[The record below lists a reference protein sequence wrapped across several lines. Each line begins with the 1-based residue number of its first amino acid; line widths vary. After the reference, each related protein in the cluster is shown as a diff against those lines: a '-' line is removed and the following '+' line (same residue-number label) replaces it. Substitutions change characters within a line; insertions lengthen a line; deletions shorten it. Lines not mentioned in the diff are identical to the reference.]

1 MVERYAGWLIRWR
14 WGVVLLTLMWVFA
27 AASGARFLGFT
38 NDYRIFFGEENPLLQ
53 AFETLQ
59 NTYNKNDNVLF
70 VLSPRSGD
78 VFQADVLAAVEELTE
93 AAWQTPYSI
102 RVDSITNFQ
111 HTFAELDD
119 LVVQSLVED
128 AALLTSEE
136 IEHVKQVALKEPSLV
151 NRIVSPDGHVTA
163 VNVTVHL
170 PELDKEAEVPEVVM
184 FVRELATNF
193 EAKYPDIQIRLTGIA
208 MMNNAFPE
216 AAQADM
222 KTLVPVM
229 LLVIILL
236 VGFSIKIISGT
247 IATLL
252 VIILAIVSAMGLTG
266 MLGIKLSPPSTISPT
281 VIMTIAVAH
290 CVHILTN
297 FLQSLRASGDKQQAM
312 VESLRINMQPIFI
325 TSLTTAIGFLSMN
338 FSDAP
343 PFRDLGNI
351 VALGVVT
358 GYILSIT
365 FLPAL
370 MMVLPVKVPKHQA
383 RGWQLMEQLGDF
395 VVARRRSLMWGML
408 ALVLGMVAFIPNN
421 ELNDEFVK
429 YFDESI
435 QFRVDTDYT
444 TENLTGM
451 YEISYSLG
459 APESGGISE
468 PDYLNTLEAFADWYR
483 QQPNVLHVSTFTDV
497 MKRINKNM
505 HNDESDWYRIPDQRD
520 LAAQYLLLYEM
531 SLPFG
536 LDLNNQINVDK
547 SATRMQVNLKSV
559 SSNELLALEARAQA
573 WLKENAPESMRVH
586 GAGPTIMFAN
596 IGYQNIRSMLQGT
609 VIALILISMILI
621 FALRSFKIGLLSLV
635 PNLVPAAMA
644 FGLWGLFVGQVGLS
658 LSVVVGMTLGI
669 VVDDTVHFLSKYLRA
684 RREKGLSSHD
694 AVRYAFSTVGM
705 ALWVTSIALVAG
717 FLVLSLSAFELN
729 SGMGLLTAM
738 TITLA
743 LIADFL
749 LLPPLLMKFEEMKVR
764 GGSRV
769 KYAV

>member
-749 LLPPLLMKFEEMKVR
+749 LLPPLLMKFEEMRVR

>member
-1 MVERYAGWLIRWR
+1 MVERYAEWLIRWR
-14 WGVVLLTLMWVFA
+14 WGVVLLTLIWVFA

-53 AFETLQ
+53 AFEALQ

-70 VLSPRSGD
+70 VLSPSSGD
-78 VFQADVLAAVEELTE
+78 VFQPEVLAAVEALTE

-119 LVVQSLVED
+119 LVVQNLAED
-128 AALLTSEE
+128 AASLSPEE
-136 IEHVKQVALKEPSLV
+136 IERVRRVALKEPSLV
-151 NRIVSPDGHVTA
+151 NRIVSPTGHVTA

-170 PELDKEAEVPEVVM
+170 PEVDKEAEVPEVVM
-184 FVRELATNF
+184 FARELAASF

-216 AAQADM
+216 AAQTDV
-222 KTLVPVM
+222 KTLVPLM
-229 LLVIILL
+229 FLVIILL
-236 VGFSIKIISGT
+236 VGFSIRIISGT

-290 CVHILTN
+290 CVHVLTN
-297 FLQSLRASGDKQQAM
+297 FLQSLRASGNKQQAM
-312 VESLRINMQPIFI
+312 IESLRINMQPIFI

-370 MMVLPVKVPKHQA
+370 MMIMPVKVPKHPA
-383 RGWQLMEQLGDF
+383 RAWRMMELLGDF
-395 VVARRRSLMWGML
+395 VVERRRSLMWGML
-408 ALVLGMVAFIPNN
+408 ALVLGMVMFIPNN

-468 PDYLNTLEAFADWYR
+468 PAYLNTLEAFAEWYR

-505 HNDESDWYRIPDQRD
+505 HNDEHDWYRIPDQRD

-559 SSNELLALEARAQA
+559 SSNELLALEERAQA
-573 WLKENAPESMRVH
+573 WLKENAPESMQVH

-596 IGYQNIRSMLQGT
+596 IGYRNIRSMLQGT
-609 VIALILISMILI
+609 VIALVLISMILI
-621 FALRSFKIGLLSLV
+621 FALRSFKIGLLSLI
-635 PNLVPAAMA
+635 PNLIPAAMA

-684 RREKGLSSHD
+684 RREKGLSSPD

>member
-1 MVERYAGWLIRWR
+1 MVERYAEWLIRWR
-14 WGVVLLTLMWVFA
+14 WGVVLLTLIWVFA

-53 AFETLQ
+53 AFEALQ

-70 VLSPRSGD
+70 VLSPSSGD
-78 VFQADVLAAVEELTE
+78 VFQPEVLAAVEALTE

-119 LVVQSLVED
+119 LVVQNLAED
-128 AALLTSEE
+128 AASLSPEE
-136 IEHVKQVALKEPSLV
+136 IERVRRVALKEPSLV
-151 NRIVSPDGHVTA
+151 NRIVSPTGHVTA

-170 PELDKEAEVPEVVM
+170 PEVDKEAEVPEVVM
-184 FVRELATNF
+184 FARELAANF
-193 EAKYPDIQIRLTGIA
+193 EAKHPDIQIRLTGIA

-216 AAQADM
+216 AAQTDV
-222 KTLVPVM
+222 KTLVPLM
-229 LLVIILL
+229 FLVIILL
-236 VGFSIKIISGT
+236 VGFSIRIISGT

-312 VESLRINMQPIFI
+312 IESLRINMQPIFI

-370 MMVLPVKVPKHQA
+370 MMIMPVKVPKHPA
-383 RGWQLMEQLGDF
+383 RAWRMMEQLGDF
-395 VVARRRSLMWGML
+395 VVERRRSLMWGML
-408 ALVLGMVAFIPNN
+408 ALVLGMVMFIPNN

-468 PDYLNTLEAFADWYR
+468 PAYLNTLEAFAEWYR

-505 HNDESDWYRIPDQRD
+505 HNDEHDWYRIPDQRD

-559 SSNELLALEARAQA
+559 SSNELLALEERAQA
-573 WLKENAPESMRVH
+573 WLKENAPESMQVH

-596 IGYQNIRSMLQGT
+596 IGYRNIRSMLQGT
-609 VIALILISMILI
+609 VIALVLISMILI
-621 FALRSFKIGLLSLV
+621 FALRSLKIGLLSLI
-635 PNLVPAAMA
+635 PNLIPAAMA

-684 RREKGLSSHD
+684 RREKGLSSPD

>member
-14 WGVVLLTLMWVFA
+14 WLVLLLTLVWVFA
-27 AASGARFLGFT
+27 AASGARFLSFT
-38 NDYRIFFGEENPLLQ
+38 NDYRIFFGAENPLLQ

-70 VLSPRSGD
+70 VISPGSGD
-78 VFQADVLAAVEELTE
+78 VFQPEVLSIVEELTE

-111 HTFAELDD
+111 HTYAELDD
-119 LVVQSLVED
+119 LVVENLVED
-128 AALLTSEE
+128 AATLRREE
-136 IEHVKQVALKEPSLV
+136 IERIKSVALNEPNLV
-151 NRIVSPDGHVTA
+151 NRIVSPSGHVTA

-170 PELDKEAEVPEVVM
+170 PEKDKQAEVPEVVS
-184 FVRELATNF
+184 FARELAANF
-193 EAKYPDIQIRLTGIA
+193 EAKYPQVGIRLTGIA

-216 AAQADM
+216 AAQSDV
-222 KTLVPVM
+222 KTLVPLM
-229 LLVIILL
+229 FLVIILL
-236 VGFSIKIISGT
+236 VGFSIRIISGT

-252 VIILAIVSAMGLTG
+252 VIILAIVSALGLTG

-297 FLQSLRASGDKQQAM
+297 FLQSMRASGDKRQAM
-312 VESLRINMQPIFI
+312 VESLRINMQPVFI

-351 VALGVVT
+351 VALGVIT
-358 GYILSIT
+358 GYLLSIT

-370 MMVLPVKVPKHQA
+370 MMVLPVRLPHSA
-383 RGWQLMEQLGDF
+383 TRGWQAMEQLGDF
-395 VVARRRSLMWGML
+395 VVEQRRPLMWGML
-408 ALVLGMVAFIPNN
+408 LLVVGLVAFIPKNQ
-421 ELNDEFVK
+421 LNDEFVK

-444 TENLTGM
+444 TDNLTGM

-459 APESGGISE
+459 AAESGGISE
-468 PDYLNTLEAFADWYR
+468 PDYLNTLEDFAEWYR

-505 HNDESDWYRIPDQRD
+505 HNNDSDWYRIPDQRD

-547 SATRMQVNLKSV
+547 SATRLQVNLKSV
-559 SSNELLALEARAQA
+559 SSNELLELEQRAQA
-573 WLKENAPESMRVH
+573 WLQQNAPESMQAH

-596 IGYQNIRSMLQGT
+596 IGYRNIRSMLQGT
-609 VIALILISMILI
+609 VIALVLISLILIV
-621 FALRSFKIGLLSLV
+621 ALRSLKIGLLSLV
-635 PNLVPAAMA
+635 PNLIPAAMA
-644 FGLWGLFVGQVGLS
+644 FGIWGLLVGQVGLS

-684 RREKGLSSHD
+684 RREKGLSSPD

-705 ALWVTSIALVAG
+705 ALWVTSVALVAG

-749 LLPPLLMKFEEMKVR
+749 LLPPLLMKFEEIRER

-769 KYAV
+769 KHAV